1 MRFVMSGENNSI
13 EIVLVSDNHGLEDVI
28 DELHNKYPIT
38 DYFIHCGDS
47 EMPKY
52 RLEGFAAV
60 MGNNDYYGEYP
71 MHLILEIGSHRIY
84 VCHGHRD
91 MIYGHFE
98 MLAAHAKEHGC
109 DIACFGH
116 THIPFDQVIDG
127 VHLLNP
133 GSIWR
138 NRDGSEPSY
147 MIIHLNGDKVFAD
160 LIRYSHKK

>member
-1 MRFVMSGENNSI
+1 MGGENDTF
-13 EIVLVSDNHGLEDVI
+13 EIVLVSDNHGIENVI
-28 DELHNKYPIT
+28 DDLRAQYPIT

-52 RLEGFAAV
+52 RLEGYAAV

-71 MHLILEIGSHRIY
+71 MNLVLEIGSHRIY

-91 MIYGHFE
+91 MMFGHFE
-98 MLAAHAKEHGC
+98 MLANKAKDKGC
-109 DIACFGH
+109 DIVCFGH
-116 THIPFDQVIDG
+116 THIPFDKVVDG

-133 GSIWR
+133 GSIWH

-147 MIIHLNGDKVFAD
+147 MVVHIHGEKVSAD
-160 LIRYSHKK
+160 LIRCPRKK